1 MSEVMEYAARLSDV
15 IGVRPAGTEE
25 EQQASFFIEEVMA
38 NKASLETSVEEFNCN
53 PNYELPRIIC
63 CIVSV
68 VLAILS
74 IPLGLIVV
82 PAFVITLIMA
92 AFYILEVIGL
102 SPLNNVSKRGISQN
116 VIGRYIPSL
125 HEANNG
131 SLVGNSNGSAS
142 SSRRAS
148 ARKRKIVLIAHYDSG
163 KICRELQKPFFGMLN
178 IIKWAEIA
186 GIALIPLVL
195 LIRIIT
201 DAAETL
207 LVALNVFMVIG
218 AVLTFI
224 PILVYI
230 LHQTAPYSEGANNN
244 ASGVAVMLEVARR
257 ISERVDFGISA
268 DLLPESSVA
277 ESPIDPSSDGAVS
290 DDVVMHGEETLRAS
304 GLLPEDAELSYAAG
318 QSGLADSGNGNLQSE
333 NMLHEGGVPV
343 SEGFSNSE
351 ASTDMGAGI
360 ISDEGSYGRDGGLV
374 KESQAATYAQPVG
387 SVVVGGNLPN
397 MPEGRIAEQGS
408 MAQQVQLSS
417 HSNLQQENVP
427 DWFKKGIAAANA
439 KKEVQYQ
446 DANTPIQ
453 RSRFAD
459 EENPESDKD
468 IRQSAIPGALRN
480 AASDDGLTATRMSQ
494 ASIEAAAGAMLL
506 DGSIKT
512 VESAANSAA
521 LTRYDEN
528 TTIEDAMRSAD
539 IGASSAEA
547 IGSGMANNAGTD
559 MGSSANANASRNA
572 DAGAGV
578 DPNAS
583 AFPAERTSVTGKSLP
598 SWPPASANARDRAVQ
613 EAAASLKS
621 DVALAKE
628 KADLAEAKAAAQAA
642 EEIEEQAAIL
652 DRTISYIPVVAD
664 IPDDTAT
671 DAVLS
676 SKPEDAGS
684 AETAGKTPEEILAAA
699 THLAEEGSLVAEV
712 EESIAKEEAKNRKKR
727 SIDLPS
733 LTGAI
738 AAMSE
743 QKQSAPLADL
753 DQKGDGHKR
762 SRRLKATSLPSPTD
776 AVVKSVRSKATRKD
790 ASPADQTVTVLETDD
805 SITSIKP
812 SDAKEDAAKAL
823 STLDS
828 APDKGSKTS
837 QESKRT
843 SDAAGPRASKA
854 ASKSKNARQRSDVK
868 AANALPVISASNVKA
883 PTVNVAGSFGV
894 GSQTG
899 SFAPVGEE
907 LIADMVEDDIII
919 QDVDDSAYQQNTTS
933 TGAYAGPG
941 YVNMPKSRADR
952 IKGIFGRK
960 KSNHET
966 SLSEAIGIDKTY
978 DARKIGTERGS
989 WESFKDESANYNP
1002 AKASRHSHVDHY
1014 STNSRSLKFEEE
1026 SWDDGAWE
1034 EDSWNGGAFS
1044 LNRKGDSKKS
1054 SGRNSSGVQ
1063 RRKAPGN
1070 MLSELAA
1077 ETADEVNSSEFA
1089 FAAASGQI
1097 GRRRAGDGSVGWGSS
1112 MSADGALASGA
1123 PSMDDIIA
1131 EREQIRSLRAS
1142 AAPLTSFS
1150 DVAAFASSL
1159 SSVNEEAVEE
1169 SGEDEE
1175 APKGLQTEVWFVALG
1190 AELADNAGI
1199 KAFLSDHADELR
1211 GSIVIELDAMGAG
1224 TPSLIETEGAI
1235 KHKKISA
1242 RMKRYAIKAASA
1254 LGIKLESAK
1263 MDWRDSAAYFAANRG
1278 LQTIHVAGLTDG
1290 KPTYLG
1296 EADDTYENINEE
1308 SLMEGAAFTL
1318 ELIHSI

>member
-1 MSEVMEYAARLSDV
+1 MQMSEVMEYAARLSDV

-74 IPLGLIVV
+74 ILLDLIVV

-92 AFYILEVIGL
+92 AFYILEVVGL

-116 VIGRYIPSL
+116 VIGKYIPSK
-125 HEANNG
+125 HEPDSG
-131 SLVGNSNGSAS
+131 SLVGNSSGSDS
-142 SSRRAS
+142 STRRAS

-195 LIRIIT
+195 LIRIIS
-201 DAAETL
+201 DAADTL
-207 LVALNVFMVIG
+207 LITLNIFMGIG
-218 AVLTFI
+218 AVITFI
-224 PILVYI
+224 PILIYI
-230 LHQTAPYSEGANNN
+230 FHQTASYSEGANNN

-257 ISERVDFGISA
+257 ISERLDFDISA
-268 DLLPESSVA
+268 DSLPTSSDGEGLQNLALSSVA
-277 ESPIDPSSDGAVS
+277 S
-290 DDVVMHGEETLRAS
+290 DDVVMHGEDNLRAS
-304 GLLPEDAELSYAAG
+304 GLLPEGAELTYVES
-318 QSGLADSGNGNLQSE
+318 QTDLDDSAKTDLQSE
-333 NMLHEGGVPV
+333 VMLQKDTVA
-343 SEGFSNSE
+343 SKGFSDN
-351 ASTDMGAGI
+351 A
-360 ISDEGSYGRDGGLV
+360 GSYRADDAGA
-374 KESQAATYAQPVG
+374 QQNPTTYAQPVG
-387 SVVVGGNLPN
+387 AVVVGGDSFNKTQADISNQSN
-397 MPEGRIAEQGS
+397 MT
-408 MAQQVQLSS
+408 QQIQLDSYSS
-417 HSNLQQENVP
+417 RKQENVP

-446 DANTPIQ
+446 DAHTPIQ

-459 EENPESDKD
+459 TDGPESNKGNQQSTN
-468 IRQSAIPGALRN
+468 QSASYQT
-480 AASDDGLTATRMSQ
+480 ASEGISHPTRMSQ

-512 VESAANSAA
+512 VENAANSAA
-521 LTRYDEN
+521 SAQYDEN
-528 TTIEDAMRSAD
+528 TTIADAMRNAD
-539 IGASSAEA
+539 VGAVIEA
-547 IGSGMANNAGTD
+547 SVKETVNAGTAAGID
-559 MGSSANANASRNA
+559 SSVKTNVNASKSVNANQNPS
-572 DAGAGV
+572 V
-578 DPNAS
+578 
-583 AFPAERTSVTGKSLP
+583 FPSERTSVTGKSLP
-598 SWPPASANARDRAVQ
+598 SWPPASANERNRAVL
-613 EAAASLKS
+613 EAAASLES

-628 KADLAEAKAAAQAA
+628 RIDLAEAQAAAQAA

-652 DRTISYIPVVAD
+652 DRTISYIPVAAD
-664 IPDDTAT
+664 IPADTTA
-671 DAVLS
+671 DAVLDSMSEDES
-676 SKPEDAGS
+676 SEDA
-684 AETAGKTPEEILAAA
+684 AAKTPEEILAEAN
-699 THLAEEGSLVAEV
+699 HLDEEGKLDAET
-712 EESIAKEEAKNRKKR
+712 EESIAKEDSKNRRKR
-727 SIDLPS
+727 SISLPS

-743 QKQSAPLADL
+743 QKQAAPLADL

-762 SRRLKATSLPSPTD
+762 SRRLKATNLPSPTD
-776 AVVKSVRSKATRKD
+776 AVVKSARSKTSRAETSR
-790 ASPADQTVTVLETDD
+790 ADQTVTVLETDN
-805 SITSIKP
+805 SVTSIKP
-812 SDAKEDAAKAL
+812 SDVEKDAAKAL
-823 STLDS
+823 STLD
-828 APDKGSKTS
+828 AVADEEEVV
-837 QESKRT
+837 QQASKR
-843 SDAAGPRASKA
+843 AGVATGPKPSKSA
-854 ASKSKNARQRSDVK
+854 GKSKNVRNKKDAQP
-868 AANALPVISASNVKA
+868 ANALPVISASNVKM

-907 LIADMVEDDIII
+907 LIADMVEDDIVI
-919 QDVDDSAYQQNTTS
+919 QDVDDSAYQKNTTS

-966 SLSEAIGIDKTY
+966 SLSEAIGIDNTY
-978 DARKIGTERGS
+978 DARKVGSERGS

-1002 AKASRHSHVDHY
+1002 AKASKHSHVDHY

-1054 SGRNSSGVQ
+1054 SGRKASGVQ
-1063 RRKAPGN
+1063 RRKTPGN

-1097 GRRRAGDGSVGWGSS
+1097 GHRRGGGAGDIVRGMPV
-1112 MSADGALASGA
+1112 SADDSRASGA
-1123 PSMDDIIA
+1123 PSMEDIMS

-1142 AAPLTSFS
+1142 VAPLTSFS

-1159 SSVNEEAVEE
+1159 SSVNEEAFEE
-1169 SGEDEE
+1169 SEE
-1175 APKGLQTEVWFVALG
+1175 EENAPKGLQTEVWFVALG

-1211 GSIVIELDAMGAG
+1211 GSIIIELDAMGAG

-1242 RMKRYAIKAASA
+1242 RMKRYAVKAASA

-1263 MDWRDSAAYFAANRG
+1263 MDWRDSSAYFAASRG

-1296 EADDTYENINEE
+1296 EADDTYENISEE
-1308 SLMEGAAFTL
+1308 NLMEGAAFTL